1 MTTENKTPKDEATQ
15 EAAPVHKSLAS
26 ALARAQSEMGKALKS
41 ANNPHFKSKYADLAS
56 VADACMPSLTK
67 HGIAVIQPTFDDDTG
82 RYVKTILIHGESGET
97 LECRVPLIV
106 QKQDMQGYGSA
117 VTYARRYGLMGMAG
131 IAPDDDDGFAAAQ
144 AAPKRERTPD
154 GPKFDSAAAKS
165 RIVSA
170 INNQS
175 TKDGL
180 LSLWNAEGDAL
191 KAMTDADYEDAKAAR
206 DAKGISFN
214 TPKTPDSENPY
225 HPAGPDVGDG
235 HQGDGGY

>member
-1 MTTENKTPKDEATQ
+1 MTTDNKTPKDEATQ
-15 EAAPVHKSLAS
+15 EAAPAHKSIAA

-106 QKQDMQGYGSA
+106 QKNDMQGYGSA

-131 IAPDDDDGFAAAQ
+131 IAPDDDDGNAAAQ
-144 AAPKRERTPD
+144 AAPKREPERPVFDAAAATKRIKGKLALSETLDDLKERWTQEGGTIAEVKSASADMFAEIEAAKNKRRDAIQAVAASVSDDPD
-154 GPKFDSAAAKS
+154 GDAIPYEGASA
-165 RIVSA
+165 
-170 INNQS
+170 
-175 TKDGL
+175 
-180 LSLWNAEGDAL
+180 
-191 KAMTDADYEDAKAAR
+191 
-206 DAKGISFN
+206 
-214 TPKTPDSENPY
+214 
-225 HPAGPDVGDG
+225 
-235 HQGDGGY
+235 